1 MVIVPG
7 AAGAGVPPVDP
18 YARVTVRPVQD
29 VDPSLPGTSSGVNL
43 PYGGQR
49 RTYTIAP
56 SGKYCCYYYETG
68 NYDC

>member
-1 MVIVPG
+1 MVIVTG

-29 VDPSLPGTSSGVNL
+29 VDPSLPGTNSGVNL